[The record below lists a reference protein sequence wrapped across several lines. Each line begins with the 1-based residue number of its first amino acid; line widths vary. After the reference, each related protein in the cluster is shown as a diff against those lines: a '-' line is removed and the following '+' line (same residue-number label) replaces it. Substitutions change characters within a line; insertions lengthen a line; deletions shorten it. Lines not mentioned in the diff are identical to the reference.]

1 MVENACL
8 PTAADCCNET
18 SYLPAYLPEHCLPAC
33 RSSGPMTSSLGVP
46 VNGHEHHRLFTPK
59 AINEFEVR
67 RLSLYHTLEGVVQPC
82 HTHMHLYI

>member
-1 MVENACL
+1 
-8 PTAADCCNET
+8 
-18 SYLPAYLPEHCLPAC
+18 
-33 RSSGPMTSSLGVP
+33 MTSSLGVP

-67 RLSLYHTLEGVVQPC
+67 RLRSTTHEGGSQKASLHHTLEGVLQPC